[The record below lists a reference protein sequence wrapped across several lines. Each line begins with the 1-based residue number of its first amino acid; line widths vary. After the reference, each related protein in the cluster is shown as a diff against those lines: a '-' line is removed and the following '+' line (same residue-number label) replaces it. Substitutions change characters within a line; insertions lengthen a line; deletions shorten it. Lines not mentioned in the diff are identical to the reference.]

1 MWLFSKSI
9 DLLVLYLPVWLCWL
23 VLFNLPEAWLQAD
36 IPLWVWVI
44 FVLGIDVGHVW
55 STIFRTYLD
64 KEEFQQHQTLL
75 VVAPLACFLGVL
87 VLAWWSEFGFW
98 RLLAYLALFHFVKQ
112 QYGFLAL
119 YKAKIGDFGV
129 KKIFQ
134 DKWVLYAATLYPVLY
149 WHLAEGLT
157 FNWFVEDDFVGLR
170 AYLPGGAA
178 FWRGFFQ
185 VGNGL
190 YGGLLLAWLVEE
202 YWRAGQW
209 YWGKILWMLTTAVNW
224 YGGIVYFNSD
234 LVFTITNVVAHGVPY
249 LALIV
254 YYQYHKQQLQ
264 QKNKAPWWQ
273 LLAGIGMVVLLL
285 ALLEEYFWDMLLYGE
300 RPHFFAALWPYPL
313 PLLESPWAKALAFAF
328 LALPQLTHYIIDG
341 FIWKSNAKN
350 PYVKEVFHTPKG

>member
-23 VLFNLPEAWLQAD
+23 VLFNLPDTLLQAD
-36 IPLWVWVI
+36 IPLWVWVV

-64 KEEFQQHQTLL
+64 KEEFQQHRALL
-75 VVAPLACFLGVL
+75 LIAPVVGFLAVFG
-87 VLAWWSEFGFW
+87 LAWYSEFSFW
-98 RLLAYLALFHFVKQ
+98 RVLAYLALFHFVKQ

-119 YKAKIGDFGV
+119 YKAKAKDFGV
-129 KKIFQ
+129 KKFFG
-134 DKWVLYAATLYPVLY
+134 DKPVLYWATLYPVLY

-157 FNWFVEDDFVGLR
+157 FNWFVVDDFVGLR
-170 AYLPGGAA
+170 AYLPGDAL
-178 FWRGFFQ
+178 FWTRFFQ
-185 VGNGL
+185 VGNVL
-190 YGGLLLAWLVEE
+190 YWAVLLGWLLEE
-202 YWRAGQW
+202 RWRAGRW
-209 YWGKILWMLTTAVNW
+209 HWGKVLWMLTTAVNW

-234 LVFTITNVVAHGVPY
+234 LVFTITNVVAHGLPY

-264 QKNKAPWWQ
+264 QKNRPWWR
-273 LLAGIGMVVLLL
+273 LVALIIPVVLLL
-285 ALLEEYFWDMLLYGE
+285 GLVEEYFWDMWLYGE
-300 RPHFFAALWPYPL
+300 RLDFFAAYWPYPMA
-313 PLLESPWAKALAFAF
+313 LLESPLAKALAFAL

-350 PYVKEVFHTPKG
+350 PYVRDLFK